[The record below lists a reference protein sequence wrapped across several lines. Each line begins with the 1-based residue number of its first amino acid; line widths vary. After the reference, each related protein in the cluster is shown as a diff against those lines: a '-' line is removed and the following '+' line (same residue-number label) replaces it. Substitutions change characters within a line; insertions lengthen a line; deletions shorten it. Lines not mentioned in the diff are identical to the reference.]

1 MRIISTYAGHESSI
15 SVYDNGKITIV
26 ELDKLTGEKYF
37 SLGKVSA
44 VEQSE
49 IIEQALN
56 VIDVEND
63 FDMWING
70 SYHQRRNGTLEEK
83 KMENIINYK
92 RTVNGPG
99 HHLCHA
105 HSAYW
110 QSPFDKA
117 YIISSDGGGND
128 GVFNIYRATR
138 RSGPLADEQ
147 IDRFDL
153 GTFYGLTASIIPQVG
168 KTTKW
173 FFDLAGKSMALAT
186 YLDLPDQKELKDAVR
201 QYYTGTGSNLMTKYF
216 NLPKKWKDFNMTMSN
231 AAIDEPKTIDN
242 ERVGYKIAKANQ
254 ECFEEKFEN
263 VMTDRQYNIGNCD
276 DNVILVGGCALN
288 VVNNQKIKDRGF
300 NTFVP
305 PNPSDSGI
313 SLGALFWYLHLVG
326 IDIPKQDWKF
336 SGIPLIENKKF
347 RKKRK
352 TPIKKLAS
360 MIQDG
365 AILGI
370 VEGNMEVGPRALG
383 HRSIICDPSVKGIKD
398 KLNADVKHREFY
410 RPFAPIV
417 LEEHLDQ
424 YFEREDWSNLYTM
437 SYAIKAKV
445 EFESKFPAACH
456 VDGTARVQ
464 VCDDMES
471 TVYKLLEEVG
481 TPLLNTSFNDNG
493 KPIISNVEDA
503 YMMLPS
509 LDGIV
514 VNGVLITK

>member
-1 MRIISTYAGHESSI
+1 
-15 SVYDNGKITIV
+15 
-26 ELDKLTGEKYF
+26 
-37 SLGKVSA
+37 
-44 VEQSE
+44 
-49 IIEQALN
+49 
-56 VIDVEND
+56 
-63 FDMWING
+63 
-70 SYHQRRNGTLEEK
+70 
-83 KMENIINYK
+83 
-92 RTVNGPG
+92 
-99 HHLCHA
+99 
-105 HSAYW
+105 
-110 QSPFDKA
+110 
-117 YIISSDGGGND
+117 
-128 GVFNIYRATR
+128 
-138 RSGPLADEQ
+138 
-147 IDRFDL
+147 
-153 GTFYGLTASIIPQVG
+153 
-168 KTTKW
+168 
-173 FFDLAGKSMALAT
+173 
-186 YLDLPDQKELKDAVR
+186 
-201 QYYTGTGSNLMTKYF
+201 MTKYF
-216 NLPKKWKDFNMTMSN
+216 NLPKSWKDFNMTMSN